1 MKSAKIYV
9 GNLPYD
15 LDENGVTE
23 LFASYGAIKNVSLI
37 VNRTNGQSKGF
48 AFISFWDE
56 KDAGEALAMN
66 GKPLNGRQLVVNY
79 AMEKPQRKGNRL
91 FRRRMSTG
99 GNGGSNNGEQSD
111 PSL

>member
-15 LDENGVTE
+15 LDEHGVTE
-23 LFASYGAIKNVSLI
+23 LFAPYGAIKNVSLI

-48 AFISFWDE
+48 AFISFWND
-56 KDAGEALAMN
+56 KDANDALAMN
-66 GKPLNGRQLVVNY
+66 GKPLRGRQLVVNY

-91 FRRRMSTG
+91 FRRRMSSG
-99 GNGGSNNGEQSD
+99 AGSDEGNHSGEGE
-111 PSL
+111 

>member
-15 LDENGVTE
+15 FDENSVTA
-23 LFASYGAIKNVSLI
+23 LFESFGAIKNVSLI

-48 AFISFWDE
+48 AFISFWDD
-56 KDAGEALAMN
+56 KDANDALSMN
-66 GKPLNGRQLVVNY
+66 GKALQGRELVVNY

-91 FRRRMSTG
+91 FRRRMSIG
-99 GNGGSNNGEQSD
+99 AHESEEQKSEK
-111 PSL
+111 P

>member
-15 LDENGVTE
+15 LDEHGVTE
-23 LFASYGAIKNVSLI
+23 LFSSYGAIKNVSLI

-48 AFISFWDE
+48 AFISFWDDR
-56 KDAGEALAMN
+56 DANDALAMN
-66 GKPLNGRQLVVNY
+66 GKALQGRQLVVNY

-99 GNGGSNNGEQSD
+99 DNANKESPDEHSD
-111 PSL
+111 GC